1 MENETNNATREGGE
15 LGAQKIQTVVADPL
29 SRKIAQ
35 SPSFQAKKKRRQS
48 LGGRRV
54 SFAQPRELEEVR
66 EYYKVRSER
75 WTALAIFFLPF
86 EKRERRGTNSVRVR
100 ECKILALT
108 EHHPLSHSLTLSL
121 SLSNHHRFLFR
132 SEEREHI

>member
-1 MENETNNATREGGE
+1 MENETNNATREEGE

-86 EKRERRGTNSVRVR
+86 EKREREKGNKYCESERMQ
-100 ECKILALT
+100 ILALT
-108 EHHPLSHSLTLSL
+108 EHHPLSHSL
-121 SLSNHHRFLFR
+121 SLSNHHRLRFR

>member
-1 MENETNNATREGGE
+1 MENETNNATREEGE

-86 EKRERRGTNSVRVR
+86 EKREREKGNKYCESERMQ
-100 ECKILALT
+100 ILAVT
-108 EHHPLSHSLTLSL
+108 EHHPLSHSL
-121 SLSNHHRFLFR
+121 SLSNHHRLRFR

>member
-86 EKRERRGTNSVRVR
+86 EKRER
-100 ECKILALT
+100 
-108 EHHPLSHSLTLSL
+108 
-121 SLSNHHRFLFR
+121 
-132 SEEREHI
+132 EREGEQIV

>member
-1 MENETNNATREGGE
+1 MENETNNATREEGE

-75 WTALAIFFLPF
+75 WTALAIFF
-86 EKRERRGTNSVRVR
+86 S
-100 ECKILALT
+100 A
-108 EHHPLSHSLTLSL
+108 
-121 SLSNHHRFLFR
+121 FR
-132 SEEREHI
+132 EEREREGEQIL

>member
-1 MENETNNATREGGE
+1 MENETNNATREEGE

-86 EKRERRGTNSVRVR
+86 EKREREKGNKYCESERMQS
-100 ECKILALT
+100 LALT
-108 EHHPLSHSLTLSL
+108 EHHPLSHSL
-121 SLSNHHRFLFR
+121 SLSNHHRLRFR